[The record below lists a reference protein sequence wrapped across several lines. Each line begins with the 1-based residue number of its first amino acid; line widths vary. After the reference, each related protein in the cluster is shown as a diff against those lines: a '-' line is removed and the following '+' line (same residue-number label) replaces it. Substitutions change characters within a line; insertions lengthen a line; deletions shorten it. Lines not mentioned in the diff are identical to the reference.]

1 MNTNNNL
8 NQDLDKVLFSL
19 NMPDSFRIDTGFADS
34 IKTAALCSAE
44 CCEASAAL
52 NDDESA
58 DVEEIDLAVRL
69 RSAIT
74 CGEIDPVHAFDAAV
88 FVLQAVC
95 SVTNGDISVFFREH
109 VAGHLADFVRSD
121 SPIVPEWNDS
131 VDYPE
136 FEFDPESLN
145 PDIDVSDPE
154 VVRNAQVALTPSLLR
169 LGAMLT
175 NLKLEPVGVTTSS
188 EAEEDVALLTQWSVG
203 AALQAFL
210 GESFGSDG
218 EPSEG
223 ELAAILIV
231 ALAELFDWLDANIV
245 PGLAHAAKR
254 HITHEFIPQR
264 IKPSDTSLPH
274 ATNIVEEAA

>member
-1 MNTNNNL
+1 MKNNNTI
-8 NQDLDKVLFSL
+8 NQELDQALFSS

-52 NDDESA
+52 NDDYSA
-58 DVEEIDLAVRL
+58 DVEEIDLAMRL
-69 RSAIT
+69 RSAIS

-95 SVTNGDISVFFREH
+95 SVTNGDISMFFREH

-121 SPIVPEWNDS
+121 SPMVPEWNNS

-145 PDIDVSDPE
+145 PDIDVTDPE
-154 VVRNAQVALTPSLLR
+154 VVRDAQVALTPALLR
-169 LGAMLT
+169 VGAMLT
-175 NLKLEPVGVTTSS
+175 NLKLEPVGVTTCS
-188 EAEEDVALLTQWSVG
+188 EAEEDVSLLTQWSVG
-203 AALQAFL
+203 SALQAFL
-210 GESFGSDG
+210 GESCGSDG
-218 EPSEG
+218 EPGEG
-223 ELAAILIV
+223 ELAAILII
-231 ALAELFDWLDANIV
+231 ALTELFDWLDANIV
-245 PGLAHAAKR
+245 PGLAQAAKR

-264 IKPSDTSLPH
+264 IKPSDTLLPH
-274 ATNIVEEAA
+274 PTNIVEDAA